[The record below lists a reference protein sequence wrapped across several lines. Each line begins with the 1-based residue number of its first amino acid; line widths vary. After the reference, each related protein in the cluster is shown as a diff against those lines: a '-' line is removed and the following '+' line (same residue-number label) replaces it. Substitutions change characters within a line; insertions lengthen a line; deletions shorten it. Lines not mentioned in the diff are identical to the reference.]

1 MRPKLAIAPALVAAL
16 TLGALTV
23 HTTASP
29 AGAAAAPATWDLEA
43 YGPKTGDDVVLKW
56 NEQLL
61 ATIRA
66 NPAATGPTVTSRA
79 LGVLQTSVFDAWAA
93 YDPVAKG
100 TRLGSQLRRPAAERT
115 LANKSKAISYAA
127 YRTLVDL
134 FGDPKF
140 KRTDFPTAKDAYDAQ
155 MAALGYPIDTTTMD
169 NTPAGIGNRAAKAN
183 IDFRHTDGSNQLN
196 GYADTT
202 GYQPKNAP
210 MPAPLTAP
218 MNWQPMCVLTAQGV
232 AHDRQPAP
240 SSGTCD
246 TASGDY
252 VIQKA
257 TTPQWGTMTPF
268 AQPGSYYRV
277 AGPPRDPDG
286 VYSRAEVQREV
297 DDAANLDDRKK
308 SQAEYWADGPH
319 SEFPPGHN
327 FVFAQAISR
336 RSGYSLDQKV
346 KLFFELGNAE
356 LDAGIASWY
365 QKFKFD
371 SIRPTTAIRRQFA
384 GQQVN
389 SWLGPNKGFGMVDG
403 SRWLPYQELTVL
415 TPPFPE
421 YISGHSTFS
430 QAGVQ
435 IFQSF
440 TGSDTF
446 GAFVT
451 IEKDSSKFEANT
463 PSTDIVFTWPT
474 FTNIGDDSGYSR
486 RIGGIH
492 FASGDAAGRS
502 IGAQLARQ
510 VILKATGYIN
520 GTVPG

>member
-1 MRPKLAIAPALVAAL
+1 MKHKLAIAPALVAAL

-23 HTTASP
+23 HTADSP

-43 YGPKTGDDVVLKW
+43 YGPRSTDDVVLKW

-66 NPAATGPTVTSRA
+66 NPPITGPTVTSRA

-93 YDPVAKG
+93 YDPAAKG

-155 MAALGYPIDTTTMD
+155 MTALGYPIDTTTMD
-169 NTPAGIGNRAAKAN
+169 TTPAGVGNRAAKAN
-183 IDFRHTDGSNQLN
+183 IDFRHADGSNQLN

-210 MPAPLTAP
+210 APAPVTHP
-218 MNWQPMCVLTAQGV
+218 MLWQPMCVLTDAGV
-232 AHDRQPAP
+232 AHNRPPTPTD
-240 SSGTCD
+240 TCD

-257 TTPQWGTMTPF
+257 TTPQWATMTAF
-268 AQPGSYYRV
+268 GQPGSFYRV
-277 AGPPRDPDG
+277 AGPPKDPDG
-286 VYSRAEVQREV
+286 VYSRAEVKQEV
-297 DDAANLDDRKK
+297 ADAANLDDRKK
-308 SQAEYWADGPH
+308 SQAEYWADGPK
-319 SEFPPGHN
+319 SEFPPGHS

-336 RSGYSLDQKV
+336 RSGYSLDQEV
-346 KLFFELGNAE
+346 KLFFEMGNAE

-371 SIRPTTAIRRQFA
+371 SIRPVSAIRYELA
-384 GQQVN
+384 GTQVS
-389 SWLGPNKGFGMVDG
+389 SWLGPNKGYAMVDG
-403 SRWLPYQELTVL
+403 SQWLPYQHITVL

-435 IFQSF
+435 ILQSF

-446 GAFVT
+446 GAYVT

-463 PSTDIVFTWPT
+463 PSSDIVFTWPT
-474 FTNIGDDSGYSR
+474 FSNVGDDSGYSR

-502 IGAQLARQ
+502 IGGQVAKQ
-510 VILKATGYIN
+510 VILRATGYIN

>member
-1 MRPKLAIAPALVAAL
+1 MKHKLAIAPALVAAL
-16 TLGALTV
+16 TVTVLTV
-23 HTTASP
+23 HTTGSP
-29 AGAAAAPATWDLEA
+29 AGAATTTWDLEA
-43 YGPKTGDDVVLKW
+43 YGPKPTDDVVLKW

-61 ATIRA
+61 ATIRS
-66 NPAATGPTVTSRA
+66 NPPLTGPTVTSRA
-79 LGVLQTSVFDAWAA
+79 LGVLQTAEFDAWAA

-140 KRTDFPTAKDAYDAQ
+140 KRGTDFPTAKDAYDAQ
-155 MAALGYPIDTTTMD
+155 MAALGYPVDTTTMD
-169 NTPAGIGNRAAKAN
+169 NTPQGIGNRAAKAV
-183 IDFRHTDGSNQLN
+183 IDFRHADGSNQLN
-196 GYADTT
+196 GYADAT

-210 MPAPLTAP
+210 APAPITAP
-218 MNWQPMCVLTAQGV
+218 MNWQPLCVLTDQGV
-232 AHDRQPAP
+232 AHNRQPAP

-257 TTPQWGTMTPF
+257 TTPQWATMAPF

-277 AGPPRDPDG
+277 AGPPKDPDG
-286 VYSRAEVQREV
+286 VYSRAEVKQEV
-297 DDAANLDDRKK
+297 ADAANLDDRKK
-308 SQAEYWADGPH
+308 AQAEYWADGPK
-319 SEFPPGHN
+319 SEFPPGHS

-336 RSGYSLDQKV
+336 RSGYSLDQEV
-346 KLFFELGNAE
+346 KLFFEMGNAE
-356 LDAGIASWY
+356 LDAGIAAWS

-371 SIRPTTAIRRQFA
+371 SIRPISAIRSELA
-384 GQQVN
+384 GTQVN
-389 SWLGPNKGFGMVDG
+389 SWLGPNKGYGMVDG
-403 SRWLPYQELTVL
+403 SQWLPYQHVTVE

-430 QAGVQ
+430 QAGLQ
-435 IFQSF
+435 ILQSF
-440 TGSDTF
+440 TSSDTF
-446 GAFVT
+446 GAYVT
-451 IEKDSSKFEANT
+451 IEKGSSKFEANT

-474 FTNIGDDSGYSR
+474 FSNVGDDSGYSR

-492 FASGDAAGRS
+492 FLSGDAAGRS
-502 IGAQLARQ
+502 IGGQVARQ

-520 GTVPG
+520 GAVPG

>member
-1 MRPKLAIAPALVAAL
+1 MKYKLAITPVLVTALTVAAL
-16 TLGALTV
+16 AV
-23 HTTASP
+23 HTGGSP

-43 YGPKTGDDVVLKW
+43 FGPKTTDDVVLKW

-61 ATIRA
+61 ATIRT

-79 LGVLQTSVFDAWAA
+79 LGVLQTAVYDAWAA

-100 TRLGSQLRRPAAERT
+100 TRLGSQLRRPAGERT

-127 YRTLVDL
+127 YRTLSDL

-140 KRTDFPTAKDAYDAQ
+140 KRADFPTAHAAYDAQ

-169 NTPAGIGNRAAKAN
+169 NTPQGIGNRAAKALL
-183 IDFRHTDGSNQLN
+183 DFRHADGSNQLN
-196 GYADTT
+196 GYVDTT

-210 MPAPLTAP
+210 APAPVTAP
-218 MNWQPMCVLTAQGV
+218 MNWQPQCVLTDQGV
-232 AHDRQPAP
+232 AHNRQPAP

-257 TTPQWGTMTPF
+257 TTPQWGTMTAF
-268 AQPGSYYRV
+268 AQAGSYYRV
-277 AGPPRDPDG
+277 AGPPKDPDG
-286 VYSRAEVQREV
+286 VYNRAEVLKEV
-297 DDAANLDDRKK
+297 ADAANLDDLKK
-308 SQAEYWADGPH
+308 SQAEYWADGPK

-336 RSGYSLDQKV
+336 HSGFSLDQEV
-346 KLFFELGNAE
+346 KLFFQLGNADM
-356 LDAGIASWY
+356 DAGIAAWA

-371 SIRPTTAIRRQFA
+371 SIRPISAIRYELA
-384 GQQVN
+384 GTQVN
-389 SWLGPNKGFGMVDG
+389 SWLGPNKGYGMVDG
-403 SRWLPYQELTVL
+403 SQWLPYQHTTVL

-435 IFQSF
+435 IFQSVLG
-440 TGSDTF
+440 TDTF
-446 GAFVT
+446 GAYVT
-451 IEKDSSKFEANT
+451 IEKGSSKFEQNT
-463 PSTDIVFTWPT
+463 PSSDIVFTWPT
-474 FTNIGDDSGYSR
+474 FSNVGDDSGVSR

-492 FASGDAAGRS
+492 FATGDAAGRS
-502 IGAQLARQ
+502 IGGQVAKQ
-510 VILKATGYIN
+510 VILKAMGYFN
-520 GTVPG
+520 GTTPG